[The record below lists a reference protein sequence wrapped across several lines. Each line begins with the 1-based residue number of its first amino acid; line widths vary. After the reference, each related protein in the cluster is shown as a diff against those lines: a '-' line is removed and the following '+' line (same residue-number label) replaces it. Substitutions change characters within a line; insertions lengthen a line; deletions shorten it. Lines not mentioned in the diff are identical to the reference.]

1 MNELIYSFRE
11 NNVRVIMEGDTP
23 WFVAKDVCEVL
34 EISHH
39 RDALSRLEEDER
51 GSVVVD
57 TLGGKQNLSA
67 VNEYGIYSL
76 IFNSRKPQAKE
87 FKRWVTHEVIP
98 SIRKHGLYATKD
110 TAEKILNDP
119 SFLIKALQTL
129 EEERQARKKAEGT
142 VAILTHVNKVYT
154 TTEIAKELGLR
165 SANALNNKLSELGI
179 QFKQNG
185 TWVLYSRYADKGY
198 TQIKQNALDN
208 GKVVYDRKWTQIG
221 REFILN
227 LIGGF

>member
-34 EISHH
+34 EISKH
-39 RDALSRLEEDER
+39 RDALGRLDEDER
-51 GSVVVD
+51 GSVLVD
-57 TLGGKQNLSA
+57 TLGGKQKLSA
-67 VNEYGIYSL
+67 VNEYGVYSL

-185 TWVLYSRYADKGY
+185 TWVLYSKYADKGY

-221 REFILN
+221 REFILK
-227 LIGGF
+227 IVD

>member
-1 MNELIYSFRE
+1 M
-11 NNVRVIMEGDTP
+11 D
-23 WFVAKDVCEVL
+23 
-34 EISHH
+34 
-39 RDALSRLEEDER
+39 EDER
-51 GSVVVD
+51 GSVVVN
-57 TLGGKQNLSA
+57 TLGGKQNLGA
-67 VNEYGIYSL
+67 VNEYGVYSL

-185 TWVLYSRYADKGY
+185 TWVLYSKYADKGY

-221 REFILN
+221 REFILK
-227 LIGGF
+227 IVD

>member
-39 RDALSRLEEDER
+39 RNALIRLDEDER
-51 GSVVVD
+51 GSVVVN
-57 TLGGKQNLSA
+57 TLGGKQNLGA
-67 VNEYGIYSL
+67 VNEYGVYSL

-185 TWVLYSRYADKGY
+185 TWVLYSKYADKGY

-221 REFILN
+221 REFILK
-227 LIGGF
+227 IVD